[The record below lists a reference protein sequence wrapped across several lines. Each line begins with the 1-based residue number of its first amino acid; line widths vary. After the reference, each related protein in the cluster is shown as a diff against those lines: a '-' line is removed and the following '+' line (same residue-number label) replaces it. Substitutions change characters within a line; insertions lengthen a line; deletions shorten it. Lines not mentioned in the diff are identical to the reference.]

1 MTIEEYKTKLAEVD
15 QRIHEA
21 QRNLWAIEDERRALN
36 NEFDKSVNEMVT
48 EKYGIAPGD
57 KVLVKKTLTS
67 FSGKVTVE
75 SKEAYY
81 DGLVRSGNIY
91 RLALTKTKKD
101 SSKSL
106 NRWSLWDCPYID
118 NTNYT
123 LSDMWT
129 IEKID

>member
-36 NEFDKSVNEMVT
+36 NEFDKSVSEMFCK
-48 EKYGIAPGD
+48 KYGIAPGD
-57 KVLVKKTLTS
+57 KVLVKKFYNS
-67 FSGKVTVE
+67 YSGKVIVE
-75 SKEAYY
+75 PKEAYY

-91 RLALTKTKKD
+91 RLSLTKAKKD
-101 SSKSL
+101 GSKSL
-106 NRWSLWDCPYID
+106 NRWSLYDCPYTD
-118 NTNYT
+118 DVNYA
-123 LSDMWT
+123 LSDRWT